1 MLQEMNVA
9 EMQRKTFGVMQGLV
23 EMQGWDEETQRDLK
37 HLIRRS
43 SNVCIGEGEGE
54 GKTAAWDAV
63 SAAMA
68 DLQKG
73 CDVTK
78 IKSVFSVVQLGNGME
93 FKDYTY
99 AEEQMRK
106 KLDVNDDLNSISI
119 FNRNMSNG
127 EWMKGYVAA
136 IW

>member
-9 EMQRKTFGVMQGLV
+9 EMQRKTFGIMQGLI
-23 EMQGWDEETQRDLK
+23 EMQGWDGEAQNDLK
-37 HLIRRS
+37 SLIKRS
-43 SNVCIGEGEGE
+43 SNVYIGEGEGE
-54 GKTAAWDAV
+54 GKTAAWDAF
-63 SAAMA
+63 SAVMA

-78 IKSVFSVVQLGNGME
+78 IKSIFSVICLGNCVE
-93 FKDYTY
+93 FKDYAL

-106 KLDVNDDLNSISI
+106 KFDVNDDLNSISI
-119 FNRNMSNG
+119 FKRNVSHG
-127 EWMKGYVAA
+127 DWMKVYVAA